1 MTQPDGPIAQFGDE
15 GVAGGDGDQGA
26 AGAAAGGGRA
36 LLRRPVLW
44 AAAAGGVVLLGY
56 LAAALAVADRVPTG
70 STVSG
75 LAIGGLGRQQAEQ
88 ALTRAQQSGP
98 VRVTVQGR
106 AATVD
111 PATAGLTVEAKAVV
125 ADLTGFSLNPARL
138 WRQIGGGPRVQTGAG
153 SVDRL
158 NAALR
163 RVATHLDVPAA
174 DATVTLTG
182 TTPTITPSSAG
193 TSLDVPAAA
202 AALRRGWL
210 ADAPVPLPVRTT
222 PAKIDDAQA
231 QKALDQLVK
240 PALSGPLVVK
250 AGARSVSLDPQTLA
264 PAIRLAPGPEGLVLA
279 IDGAVLKRAVLA
291 KDPAVETRPKDA
303 RIVLKAG
310 KPAIEPDQPGQA
322 LAPDGLAEAA
332 RVALLQPAGGES
344 RTAVA
349 PTTASQAKLTAAQ
362 AATLGVKERV
372 STFST
377 NLTANPLR
385 TENLTVAARTVKGTL
400 VLPGQSFSLNATL
413 GQRTKAKGYN
423 EAPAINGGRLVQD
436 VGGGVSQMATTIFNN
451 VFFAGLQDI
460 YHKPHSF
467 YISRYPEGREA
478 TVYWPTV
485 DLKWRNDS
493 PYAVLIDASVSDGQV
508 HVSFWST
515 KVWEIKSQTSGRSNY
530 RTPGLVHDPA
540 PGCVSQE
547 ANSGFDVSV
556 KRLFYRGGV
565 LVKSQTWNTS
575 YIAEDKV
582 VCGPEPATP
591 TR

>member
-15 GVAGGDGDQGA
+15 GV

-44 AAAAGGVVLLGY
+44 AGAAGGVVLLGY

-75 LAIGGLGRQQAEQ
+75 LAIGGQGRQQAEQ
-88 ALTRAQQSGP
+88 ALTRAQKSGP

-106 AATVD
+106 AANLD
-111 PATAGLTVEAKAVV
+111 PTAAGLTVEAKIVV
-125 ADLTGFSLNPARL
+125 ADLTGFSLDPARL
-138 WRQIGGGPRVQTGAG
+138 WRQIGGGPRLQTGAG
-153 SVDRL
+153 SVDQL

-163 RVATHLDVPAA
+163 QVATDLDVPAA
-174 DATVTLTG
+174 DASVTLTG
-182 TTPTITPSSAG
+182 TTPTITPSSTG

-210 ADAPVPLPVRTT
+210 AGSPVPLPVRTT

-231 QKALDQLVK
+231 QKALDQLVR

-250 AGARSVSLDPQTLA
+250 AGVRSVSLDPQTLA

-291 KDPAVETRPKDA
+291 KDPAIETRPKDA

-310 KPAIEPDQPGQA
+310 KPAIEPDLPGQA

-332 RVALLQPAGGES
+332 RVALLGPVGGRP

-349 PTTASQAKLTAAQ
+349 PTTVSQAKLTAAK
-362 AATLGVKERV
+362 AAALGVKERV

-530 RTPGLVHDPA
+530 RTPGTVHDPA

-556 KRLFYRGGV
+556 KRLFYRGGA

-582 VCGPEPATP
+582 VCGPAP
-591 TR
+591 TGTG